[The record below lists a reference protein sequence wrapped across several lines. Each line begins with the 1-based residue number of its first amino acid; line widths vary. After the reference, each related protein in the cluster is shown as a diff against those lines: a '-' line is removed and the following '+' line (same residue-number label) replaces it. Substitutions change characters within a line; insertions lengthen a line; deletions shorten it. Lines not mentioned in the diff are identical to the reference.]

1 MSSRAPNVTE
11 LPRLR
16 AAERVLEVSDLKKSF
31 VSPEGEHRT
40 VVDVAHFELRECS
53 QVALHGHSGCGKTT
67 FLNMLAGIVRPDS
80 GKVVVQGAEISELP
94 ESKRDRLR
102 AATIGYVHQNF
113 NLLQAFSALENVLLA
128 MSFGLGTDQARA
140 RALLERV
147 GLGSRLTYRP
157 KQLSTGQQQRVAVA
171 RALANR
177 PQLVLADEPT
187 GNLDPKSA
195 GDVLGLLKEACSE
208 QGAALLLVTHDR
220 GILSEFDCV
229 QEFAKL
235 GSARGGPK

>member
-1 MSSRAPNVTE
+1 MASSLTILAEVS
-11 LPRLR
+11 RLQ
-16 AAERVLEVSDLKKSF
+16 AAERILEVIDLKKTF
-31 VSPEGEHRT
+31 ISPEGEQRT
-40 VVDVAHFELRECS
+40 VVDVARFELHQSS
-53 QVALHGHSGCGKTT
+53 QLALHGHSGCGKTT

-80 GKVVVQGAEISELP
+80 GKVVLQGAEISSLP
-94 ESKRDRLR
+94 EAKRDRLR
-102 AATIGYVHQNF
+102 ALTIGYVHQTF
-113 NLLQAFSALENVLLA
+113 NLLQGFSALENVLIA
-128 MSFGLGTDQARA
+128 MRFGLGPDSTRA

-147 GLGSRLTYRP
+147 GLGSRLNYLP

-187 GNLDPKSA
+187 GNLDPHSA
-195 GDVLGLLKEACSE
+195 AEVLSLLREACSE

-220 GILSEFDCV
+220 SVLSQFDAV

-235 GSARGGPK
+235 GARGASK

>member
-1 MSSRAPNVTE
+1 MSSHAPVVTE

-31 VSPEGEHRT
+31 VSPEGERRA
-40 VVDVAHFELRECS
+40 VVDVAHFELRERS

-80 GKVVVQGAEISELP
+80 GKVVVQGVEISALP

-102 AATIGYVHQNF
+102 AATVGYVHQNF
-113 NLLQAFSALENVLLA
+113 NLLQGFSALENVLLA
-128 MSFGLGTDQARA
+128 MSFGPGAELVRA
-140 RALLERV
+140 KELLERV
-147 GLGSRLTYRP
+147 GLGPRLTYRP

-187 GNLDPKSA
+187 GNLDPRSA
-195 GDVLGLLKEACSE
+195 SDVLALLKEACSE
-208 QGAALLLVTHDR
+208 QGAALLVVTHDR
-220 GILSEFDCV
+220 GILGQFDCV
-229 QEFAKL
+229 QEFSKL
-235 GSARGGPK
+235 AGARGGLT